1 MKEEDCIAYK
11 GEKFQIEFY
20 FDEKGES
27 QALEY
32 TQDMG
37 DKDKQKLLHLLQ
49 WMGDMGEIKNITK
62 FRNEGDG
69 IFAFKPQPHRFLCFF
84 FEGGKIILTN
94 AFWKKQD
101 KLPTGEKR
109 RALKI
114 KEEYED
120 RIKKEEYYDR

>member
-27 QALEY
+27 QTLEY
-32 TQDMG
+32 IQGMN

-49 WMGDMGEIKNITK
+49 WMGEMGEIKNITK

-101 KLPTGEKR
+101 KLPLGEKN

-120 RIKKEEYYDR
+120 RAKKGEYYD